1 MHCPSFVCIYFVEK
15 FIMIILMLL
24 YVSDMIKKFNRVFSK
39 FQFKEMINLV
49 LVSIYELI
57 LMEDCR

>member
-1 MHCPSFVCIYFVEK
+1 MHCLSFVCIYFIEK

-24 YVSDMIKKFNRVFSK
+24 YVSDMIKKFSRIFSK
-39 FQFKEMINLV
+39 FQFKELISLV